1 MARPCEKEYT
11 RVTKKVL
18 AWAIKISIALHVA
31 LLVVDRLPLLCI
43 AVGIASQL
51 AYSTLLK
58 RFPFME
64 LTSVEFLGST
74 VMLVWPVTV
83 VVLAVE

>member
-1 MARPCEKEYT
+1 M
-11 RVTKKVL
+11 
-18 AWAIKISIALHVA
+18 
-31 LLVVDRLPLLCI
+31 VDRLPVLCI

-64 LTSVEFLGST
+64 LTSMEFIGST
-74 VMLVWPVTV
+74 VMLVWPETT
-83 VVLAVE
+83 VVLAVKYVLTQLTVR